1 MRNHLNRNGLELT
14 LIHFIVY
21 ESHARNVFCPDISVA
36 LLPLEFTTPLSVRLY
51 RYVGI
56 EILAFQRL
64 FFEPQKRIIV

>member
-1 MRNHLNRNGLELT
+1 MVSSLPWF
-14 LIHFIVY
+14 IFIVY
-21 ESHARNVFCPDISVA
+21 EAHARNVFCPDISVA
-36 LLPLEFTTPLSVRLY
+36 LLPLLFTTPLSVRLY